1 MWDRIFPHKPPLFVH
16 EDNQA
21 MIRCVETGRN
31 PTMRYL
37 HRTHRCSVAW
47 LHEHFSGKDISLVYE
62 LTSRMCAD
70 IYTKA
75 FTDASKW
82 QDACWLINVVDPALL
97 QQFFNRRA

>member
-1 MWDRIFPHKPPLFVH
+1 MSGLPGLLMWETILPHKPGLLVH

-37 HRTHRCSVAW
+37 HRTHRVSVAW
-47 LHEHFSGKDISLVYE
+47 IHECFERKDMQLVYE
-62 LTSRMCAD
+62 LTAKMCAD

-75 FTDASKW
+75 FTDVA
-82 QDACWLINVVDPALL
+82 
-97 QQFFNRRA
+97 